1 MWSTHT
7 HARTFRLFTS
17 VSMPMIN
24 ELMAM
29 NNIKILANASDTWEW
44 FFASYFCI
52 AHTLHCLVTEWLFWY
67 EQHTRACGATATTLA
82 LMPEQISVPFVKARR
97 TKEQAAVLFVRN
109 PCFLC
114 WRDGGKHRISK
125 HFEIYA
131 KLQIS
136 SLQSFFHRNKE
147 KNQSVWLHCFPVADL
162 NFHRKYFYCAKV
174 MFRLQTKSTNSRQKM
189 WNFSFPRNQTK
200 NGESAIF
207 FPNFGRSLVFSHPYF
222 AMQTY

>member
-1 MWSTHT
+1 MCTARLFLSFLSVHRCINIFIPYVKHTHT

-109 PCFLC
+109 PCFFVLAWWRKTQDFKTLWNLC
-114 WRDGGKHRISK
+114 
-125 HFEIYA
+125 
-131 KLQIS
+131 
-136 SLQSFFHRNKE
+136 
-147 KNQSVWLHCFPVADL
+147 
-162 NFHRKYFYCAKV
+162 
-174 MFRLQTKSTNSRQKM
+174 QTAN
-189 WNFSFPRNQTK
+189 
-200 NGESAIF
+200 
-207 FPNFGRSLVFSHPYF
+207 
-222 AMQTY
+222 